1 MAVHHLDLDFNNLA
15 NIIKDIDNNYQQ
27 GYDYTNTPIRTLI
40 RGIWSKKISDL
51 KDLHEFENIRIED
64 AIDDEVDKI
73 SEQAPREIRRNYD
86 TYIEKIES
94 IKNVLEEQNN
104 DRIVP
109 LDALVKRIK
118 NNVKLH
124 RNKIKELENKLYKN
138 WLQFTLEDLTR
149 DVIAKEKIKPQK
161 WTFQESLLEQNDQED
176 SPNDQDFSKDDKLPP
191 PPPKGGKRRVSRK
204 YRNNRNKKIRKS
216 KKSK

>member
-1 MAVHHLDLDFNNLA
+1 MAVHHLDLDFNNLG
-15 NIIKDIDNNYQQ
+15 NIIKHIDNNYRK

-40 RGIWSKKISDL
+40 GRIWSKKISDL
-51 KDLHEFENIRIED
+51 KELHEFENIRIED

-109 LDALVKRIK
+109 LDELVKRIK
-118 NNVKLH
+118 NNVKSH
-124 RNKIKELENKLYKN
+124 QKKIEKLENKLYKN
-138 WLQFTLEDLTR
+138 WEQFTLEELTR
-149 DVIAKEKIKPQK
+149 DVIAKEKIKPQEG
-161 WTFQESLLEQNDQED
+161 TFQASLLEQDYDEMV
-176 SPNDQDFSKDDKLPP
+176 
-191 PPPKGGKRRVSRK
+191 GGKRRSRK
-204 YRNNRNKKIRKS
+204 Y
-216 KKSK
+216 KKSSRKNKTKKNKTKKNKTKKRKLLNRSKRTL

>member
-1 MAVHHLDLDFNNLA
+1 MDVHQLDLDFNNLA
-15 NIIKDIDNNYQQ
+15 NIIKNIDNNYRQD
-27 GYDYTNTPIRTLI
+27 YDYTNTPIRTLI
-40 RGIWSKKISDL
+40 GRIWSKKISDL

-73 SEQAPREIRRNYD
+73 SEQALREIRLNYH

-109 LDALVKRIK
+109 LDALVKRIQ
-118 NNVKLH
+118 NNVKSH
-124 RNKIKELENKLYKN
+124 QKKIEKLENKLRKD
-138 WLQFTLEDLTR
+138 WEKFTLEELTR

-161 WTFQESLLEQNDQED
+161 GTFQESLLEQNDQD
-176 SPNDQDFSKDDKLPP
+176 LILFQPP
-191 PPPKGGKRRVSRK
+191 PPPPPNGGKRRVSRK

>member
-15 NIIKDIDNNYQQ
+15 NIIKDIDNNYRK

-40 RGIWSKKISDL
+40 GRIWSKKISDL
-51 KDLHEFENIRIED
+51 KELHEFENIRIED

-73 SEQAPREIRRNYD
+73 LEQEPIEITRNYD

-104 DRIVP
+104 DRIIP
-109 LDALVKRIK
+109 LDELVKRIQ

-124 RNKIKELENKLYKN
+124 HKKIKKLENKLYKN
-138 WLQFTLEDLTR
+138 WEQFTLEELTR
-149 DVIAKEKIKPQK
+149 DVIAKEKIKPQEG
-161 WTFQESLLEQNDQED
+161 TFQESLLEQDYDEKA
-176 SPNDQDFSKDDKLPP
+176 S
-191 PPPKGGKRRVSRK
+191 GKRRSRK
-204 YRNNRNKKIRKS
+204 Y
-216 KKSK
+216 KKSSRKNKTKKNKTKKRKLLNRSKRTL